1 MPEAAQIALRA
12 EPSHQHNTTTSTSR
26 VTSVG
31 YYRISFM
38 DQGLDRR
45 SSYIKTRAPNRS
57 DDGRQL
63 FGPEYC
69 WDDGFTPS
77 RGVTGVSTALTCEW
91 IYVEA
96 QAYNTKQR

>member
-12 EPSHQHNTTTSTSR
+12 ELSHQHNTTTSTSR

-45 SSYIKTRAPNRS
+45 SSYIKTRAPIEATMGGS
-57 DDGRQL
+57 YSGRNTA
-63 FGPEYC
+63 GMM
-69 WDDGFTPS
+69 DS
-77 RGVTGVSTALTCEW
+77 RLLVVLPASVLL
-91 IYVEA
+91 
-96 QAYNTKQR
+96 